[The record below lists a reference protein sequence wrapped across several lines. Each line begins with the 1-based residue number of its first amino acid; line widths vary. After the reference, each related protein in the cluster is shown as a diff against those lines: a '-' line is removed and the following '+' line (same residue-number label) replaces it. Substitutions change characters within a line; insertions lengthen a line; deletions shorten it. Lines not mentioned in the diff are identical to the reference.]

1 MLVSAARLLID
12 RFAHFLSKY
21 RLSRIEWFLSKIGVY
36 RFYERMLQQQ
46 VMQGAIPEHIAVILD
61 GNRRWARIRSLNPWI
76 GHEYGAKKVEEFLRW
91 CLELGV
97 KSITLYALSTENFR
111 RPKHELR
118 ALMNILKQKL
128 REAAEN
134 EDIHRYQV
142 RVKAIGRVGS
152 LPEDVQEAVRYLEER
167 TKHYNKR
174 FLNIAIAYGG
184 RAEIVD
190 AARKI
195 AEAVK
200 CGKLEPEDIDEQVF
214 ESFLYTAH
222 LPKQDPDLIIRTSG
236 EERLSGFLLWQCA
249 YSELYFL
256 DVYWPDFRKID
267 LLRAIRTY
275 QQRHRRFGR

>member
-1 MLVSAARLLID
+1 
-12 RFAHFLSKY
+12 
-21 RLSRIEWFLSKIGVY
+21 
-36 RFYERMLQQQ
+36 
-46 VMQGAIPEHIAVILD
+46 MQGAMPEHIAVILD
-61 GNRRWARIRSLNPWI
+61 GNRRWARMRSLNPWI

-134 EDIHRYQV
+134 ENIHKYQV

-200 CGKLEPEDIDEQVF
+200 CGKLEPEDIDEHVF

>member
-1 MLVSAARLLID
+1 MLASAARLLID
-12 RFAHFLSKY
+12 RFAYFLSKY
-21 RLSRIEWFLSKIGVY
+21 RLSRIEWLLSKIGVY

-61 GNRRWARIRSLNPWI
+61 GNRRWARMRSLNPWI
-76 GHEYGAKKVEEFLRW
+76 GHEYGAKKVKEFLRW

-142 RVKAIGRVGS
+142 KVKAIGRVGS
-152 LPEDVQEAVRYLEER
+152 LPEDVQEAVRYLEKR

-200 CGKLEPEDIDEQVF
+200 CGKLEPEDIDEHVF